1 MLCDGGGVLSTNEY
15 KGRTDSNTP
24 SGPNETVRVEE
35 EEKEEK
41 KEENKNKKK
50 EVIKGRMEM
59 RKGRRRRRRRRRK
72 MGGCNRK
79 HIGLR

>member
-35 EEKEEK
+35 EKEEK
-41 KEENKNKKK
+41 KEENKNKK
-50 EVIKGRMEM
+50 MM
-59 RKGRRRRRRRRRK
+59 R
-72 MGGCNRK
+72 
-79 HIGLR
+79 I